1 MPVTIR
7 VPKDL
12 SILESFRALKKH
24 GFGISKFD
32 VDAEATC
39 TKIIVTV
46 EWLGASHKDE
56 TVNKVKAITD
66 AVYDFEYKS

>member
-46 EWLGASHKDE
+46 
-56 TVNKVKAITD
+56 
-66 AVYDFEYKS
+66 